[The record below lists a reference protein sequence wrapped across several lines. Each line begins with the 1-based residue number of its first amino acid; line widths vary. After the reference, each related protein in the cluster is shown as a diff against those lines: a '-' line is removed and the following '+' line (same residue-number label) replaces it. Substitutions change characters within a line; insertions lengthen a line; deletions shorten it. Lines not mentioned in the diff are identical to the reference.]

1 MWTLCR
7 ELVVQLKEGLS
18 TEMTLHRDERNG
30 EEVKLRSRQ
39 SMCEALRQE
48 GGGHIQET
56 DLRPVCAELGETGE
70 KL

>member
-1 MWTLCR
+1 MDA
-7 ELVVQLKEGLS
+7 VSGASS
-18 TEMTLHRDERNG
+18 TAQRRLIYRNDTLHRDERHG
-30 EEVKLRSRQ
+30 EEVKLWSRQ